1 MEYIQL
7 GKSGLNVSRICF
19 GTWQFG
25 GDWGSVEREDA
36 IAAVRAALD
45 QGVTFF
51 DTAQAYGFGDSEALV
66 AEALGDDI
74 HRDDVIV
81 ATKGGLRPVDG
92 GIQRDASPEFLREGV
107 EQSLGHLG
115 VEAIDLYQVH
125 WPDRETPF
133 EETGAALKQL
143 KDEGK
148 IRHVGV
154 SNFSPAEMDA
164 LSRTIEVETDQ
175 PPYNLFNRGIE
186 EDVLPFC
193 REQDIG
199 LLVYGPLSHGLLS
212 GKFDP
217 STLAEDDWRR
227 GHEPFEG
234 DNLERNLEVVE
245 RLREFAEAR
254 EHTLPQLAVA
264 WVLAQPGLHV
274 AITGARRPAHIEGI
288 APAAEIELSEDELA
302 EIDELTGAARAWGL
316 TPEG

>member
-7 GKSGLNVSRICF
+7 GRSGLEVSRICF

-25 GDWGSVEREDA
+25 GDWGSVERDEA

-51 DTAQAYGFGDSEALV
+51 DTAQAYGFGEAEALL
-66 AEALGDDI
+66 ADALGDDV

-92 GIQRDASPEFLREGV
+92 GVQRDASPEFLRDGV
-107 EQSLGHLG
+107 EKSLGHLG

-125 WPDRETPF
+125 WPDRQAQF
-133 EETGAALKQL
+133 EETGAALKEL

-154 SNFSPAEMDA
+154 SNFSPSEMDA
-164 LSRTIEVETDQ
+164 LSRTVEVETDQ
-175 PPYNLFNRGIE
+175 PPYNLFNRGVE
-186 EDVLPFC
+186 EDVLPYC

-217 STLAEDDWRR
+217 SKLDEDDWRR
-227 GHEPFEG
+227 GHEPFAG
-234 DNLERNLEVVE
+234 DHLERNLEVIE
-245 RLREFAEAR
+245 RLGEFADQR
-254 EHTLPQLAVA
+254 GHTLAQLAVA
-264 WVLAQPGLHV
+264 WVLAQPGVHV
-274 AITGARRPAHIEGI
+274 AITGARRPAHVEGI

-302 EIDELTGAARAWGL
+302 EIDELTGAGRAWGL
-316 TPEG
+316 TPES

>member
-1 MEYIQL
+1 MEYIRL
-7 GKSGLNVSRICF
+7 GESGLNVSRICF

-25 GDWGSVEREDA
+25 GDWGSVNRDDG

-51 DTAQAYGFGDSEALV
+51 DTAQAYGFGKSEALL

-74 HRDDVIV
+74 HRDDVVV

-92 GIQRDASPEFLREGV
+92 GVERDSSPGFLRDGV
-107 EQSLGHLG
+107 EKSLEHLG
-115 VEAIDLYQVH
+115 VETIDLYQVH
-125 WPDRETPF
+125 WPDRTTPF

-143 KDEGK
+143 RDEGK

-154 SNFSPAEMDA
+154 SNFSPAEMEE
-164 LSRTIEVETDQ
+164 LSRAVEVETDQ

-186 EDVLPFC
+186 QDVLPWC
-193 REQDIG
+193 REQDLG

-212 GKFDP
+212 GSFDP
-217 STLAEDDWRR
+217 STLGEDDWRR

-234 DNLERNLEVVE
+234 EALERNLEVVE
-245 RLREFAEAR
+245 RLRQFAEQCG
-254 EHTLPQLAVA
+254 HTLAQLAVA
-264 WVLAQPGLHV
+264 WVLAQPGVHV
-274 AITGARRPAHIEGI
+274 AITGARRPAHVEGI
-288 APAAEIELSEDELA
+288 TPAAEIRLGDDELA
-302 EIDELTGAARAWGL
+302 EIDELTGAAKAWGL